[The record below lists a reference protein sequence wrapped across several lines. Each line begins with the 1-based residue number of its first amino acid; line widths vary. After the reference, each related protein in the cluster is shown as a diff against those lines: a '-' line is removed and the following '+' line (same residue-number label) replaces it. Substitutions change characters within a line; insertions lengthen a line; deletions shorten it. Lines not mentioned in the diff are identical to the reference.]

1 MGFLDLPGLQYF
13 YNKYVKGLKS
23 HAFRDP
29 ANNLTTTE
37 SGYALDARQGKA
49 LNDKVTQLNSA
60 LTATVLY
67 SGGGR
72 ALDYAQPWNETLSFS
87 QFQKIEM
94 AVMFQQQIIVLQFY
108 PMMSDEYTHSFG
120 FNTYNA
126 EIQRVISGTLKFSGR
141 YITEPH
147 LLMQYNGDAI
157 SPVNPE
163 SIAVLRIVGYKNA

>member
-1 MGFLDLPGLQYF
+1 MRLRRAA
-13 YNKYVKGLKS
+13 VKFKAKRHRKS
-23 HAFRDP
+23 H
-29 ANNLTTTE
+29 
-37 SGYALDARQGKA
+37 
-49 LNDKVTQLNSA
+49 NSA

-126 EIQRVISGTLKFSGR
+126 EIQRMISGTLKFSGR